1 MAIAPTGAMY
11 KSLTFDNK
19 TSREFGVYITGKA
32 VYNAPEREV
41 EMITIPGRN
50 GQFALDHGRFENIT
64 VSYPA
69 SIAADTEADFIS
81 AISEFRNFLC
91 SKKGYCRLSDDYNP
105 NEYRMAVYKS
115 GLEVDPTMLRA
126 GEFTITFDCKPQR
139 FLTSGET
146 AVSVA
151 SGGTLSNPTLFE
163 SSPLLEVAGYGTI
176 TFDDKD
182 IEILETYLGEVVCAK
197 AQYVYNA
204 ARVITLDTSHL
215 VSGDRIYTKATTS
228 VVSWE
233 FGDADVVTKID
244 ASATTMTNG
253 LSTTVETITANRIY
267 KLSFYP
273 DLSSGFLYGTSS
285 QIVATATFHGTYKE
299 SGSTTKNFTVTL
311 DYTVSYN
318 GSNTI
323 TISFADP
330 VFSPDWGP
338 TYSDDRGIIAAF
350 YGDSHEIA
358 PLNQVFIDLDI
369 GEAYGVV
376 NNQMISYNNIV
387 ALPAELPQLR
397 PGSNE
402 VVYDNTITSL
412 KFTPRWW
419 KV

>member
-1 MAIAPTGAMY
+1 MAIEPGY
-11 KSLTFDNK
+11 KTLTFDSEN
-19 TSREFGVYITGKA
+19 SGSYGIYITGSG

-41 EMITIPGRN
+41 EMVRIPGRS
-50 GQFALDHGRFENIT
+50 GEFALDKGRFENIE
-64 VSYPA
+64 VVYPA
-69 SIAADTEADFIS
+69 GTFDEDQESFAEKIS
-81 AISEFRNFLC
+81 DFRNMLA
-91 SKKGYCRLSDDYNP
+91 SRRGYCRLEDDYHP
-105 NEYRMAVYKS
+105 DEFRKAIYKS
-115 GLEVDPTMLRA
+115 GIDVDPVPFQRA
-126 GEFTITFDCKPQR
+126 GEFEIAFDCMPQR
-139 FLTSGET
+139 FLKSGET
-146 AVSVA
+146 AVAVS
-151 SGGTLSNPTLFE
+151 SGDTLTNPTLFE

-273 DLSSGFLYGTSS
+273 DLSSGFIYGTSS

-397 PGSNE
+397 PGSNK